1 MSVHYSCTGKFR
13 CTTSPKCIEP
23 SARCDGVKDCGT
35 GEDEY
40 GCVRL
45 SGKNSVLQI
54 YSAGSWRTVCSEDW
68 KDIYGTTACRQL
80 GYSRYINSGH
90 LPLATIEEQFQKN
103 FVFISLK
110 CGVRPHYSSRIV
122 GGSNSALGQWPWQA
136 SLHFEGNHICGGS
149 IIAPYWILT
158 AAHCV
163 YDLFP
168 PFSWT
173 VYVGILNQPV
183 GKGLS
188 YAVDKII
195 PHQKYRTKDY
205 KYDIALMKLMAPI
218 TFNEFIQPICLPSYG
233 EEFPAGKMCWISGWG
248 TTEDGGDTN
257 SVTLK
262 SVGVPL
268 ISSAVCNQRDVYM
281 GLITPAM
288 ICAGYLEGGKD
299 SCQGD
304 SGGPL
309 ACQGTSN
316 WKLIGATNWGY
327 GCAQKK
333 KPGVYVRVTAYL
345 DWIHEKMEVCGY
357 SKSEHTVLLKGS
369 SCLGFLLST
378 RKSRVAPVA

>member
-1 MSVHYSCTGKFR
+1 
-13 CTTSPKCIEP
+13 
-23 SARCDGVKDCGT
+23 
-35 GEDEY
+35 
-40 GCVRL
+40 
-45 SGKNSVLQI
+45 
-54 YSAGSWRTVCSEDW
+54 
-68 KDIYGTTACRQL
+68 
-80 GYSRYINSGH
+80 
-90 LPLATIEEQFQKN
+90 
-103 FVFISLK
+103 
-110 CGVRPHYSSRIV
+110 
-122 GGSNSALGQWPWQA
+122 
-136 SLHFEGNHICGGS
+136 
-149 IIAPYWILT
+149 
-158 AAHCV
+158 
-163 YDLFP
+163 
-168 PFSWT
+168 
-173 VYVGILNQPV
+173 

-357 SKSEHTVLLKGS
+357 SKS
-369 SCLGFLLST
+369 
-378 RKSRVAPVA
+378 